1 MSDEPL
7 VGRVTGGTVTGL
19 PAGQPDG
26 DADAIG
32 TLRRFQAER
41 HVLLL
46 RRLELRVALAQHR
59 AQVAQLEV
67 DSAVR
72 LQGGVE
78 RVLFARAAHAEGAL
92 AIELREVN
100 QRLLYIEHEI
110 SAAIGWAAAEVRWL

>member
-7 VGRVTGGTVTGL
+7 VDRVVGGLVTGL
-19 PAGQPDG
+19 VPGEPGGDG
-26 DADAIG
+26 DAIG
-32 TLRRFQAER
+32 ALRRFQAER

-46 RRLELRVALAQHR
+46 RRLELRVALAHQR
-59 AQVAQLEV
+59 AQIAELEAE
-67 DSAVR
+67 SAVR

-110 SAAIGWAAAEVRWL
+110 SAAIGRAAAEVGWL